1 MTYHFLSITQMTTK
15 AAAGFALFALA
26 LLTCSCADSVDSSGF
41 EQGGPGIIIP
51 GNSIE
56 GIQLGDSRERVE
68 ELLGVNRDVGLA
80 DGPYRA
86 WWTFNYEDGL
96 SVMFIEL
103 PEGKLGPVDALRASE
118 RYGGKTPEGVGIG
131 STAAEVRAA
140 YGAPDEQVGAIEQS
154 INYTYCHSNGRSTT
168 IGIREGVVFS
178 IFIGYYV
185 PFDDD
190 GADPCR

>member
-15 AAAGFALFALA
+15 AAAGFVLLLLA

-41 EQGGPGIIIP
+41 EQGGPAIITP

-68 ELLGVNRDVGLA
+68 ELLVANRDVGLVS
-80 DGPYRA
+80 GPYRA
-86 WWTFNYEDGL
+86 WWMFNYEDGL

-103 PEGKLGPVDALRASE
+103 PEGGLGPVDALRASE

-131 STAAEVRAA
+131 SRSEEHTSEL
-140 YGAPDEQVGAIEQS
+140 QS
-154 INYTYCHSNGRSTT
+154 RGHL
-168 IGIREGVVFS
+168 V
-178 IFIGYYV
+178 
-185 PFDDD
+185 
-190 GADPCR
+190 CRL

>member
-56 GIQLGDSRERVE
+56 GIQLGDSRERVDK
-68 ELLGVNRDVGLA
+68 LLEATPSVGWPPHWL
-80 DGPYRA
+80 YRS
-86 WWTFNYEDGL
+86 WLTYEYEDGL
-96 SVMFIEL
+96 TVMFIRL
-103 PEGKLGPVDALRASE
+103 TEGELGPVDALRASE

-140 YGAPDEQVGAIEQS
+140 YGAPDEEVGD
-154 INYTYCHSNGRSTT
+154 NYTYCHPNGRSTT
-168 IGIREGVVFS
+168 MGIRDGVVFS
-178 IFIGYYV
+178 IFIGYFV
-185 PFDDD
+185 PLDDD

>member
-1 MTYHFLSITQMTTK
+1 MTTK

-41 EQGGPGIIIP
+41 EQGGPGITIP

-56 GIQLGDSRERVE
+56 GIQLVDSSERVE

-86 WWTFNYEDGL
+86 WWTFNYEEGL
-96 SVMFIEL
+96 SVMFIAL
-103 PEGKLGPVDALRASE
+103 ALGKFVDVDALRECE
-118 RYGGKTPEGVGIG
+118 RYSGKIPEGVGIG
-131 STAAEVRAA
+131 STDAEVRAA

>member
-41 EQGGPGIIIP
+41 EQGGPGITIP

-86 WWTFNYEDGL
+86 LEERCPISAGGARKVPASFGCGMARCDPPPSPRRADVYVLGL
-96 SVMFIEL
+96 L
-103 PEGKLGPVDALRASE
+103 ARRLRP
-118 RYGGKTPEGVGIG
+118 RRRHPDRPF
-131 STAAEVRAA
+131 AAE
-140 YGAPDEQVGAIEQS
+140 
-154 INYTYCHSNGRSTT
+154 
-168 IGIREGVVFS
+168 
-178 IFIGYYV
+178 
-185 PFDDD
+185 
-190 GADPCR
+190 